1 MFYHKFNKINQTCP
15 HSSLSKQTE
24 NAWNAKDIQLQ
35 KKKKYIE
42 TYCNKQIKIA
52 MITNTQRVKI
62 NSEMNEKRRT
72 DEAINIIKEETDKS
86 EIPMVATTIRR
97 KKKPKIDVECQIRK
111 QIRRY

>member
-1 MFYHKFNKINQTCP
+1 
-15 HSSLSKQTE
+15 
-24 NAWNAKDIQLQ
+24 
-35 KKKKYIE
+35 
-42 TYCNKQIKIA
+42 

-97 KKKPKIDVECQIRK
+97 KKNQK
-111 QIRRY
+111 QMSNVKLENKLGGTELLISNWNNL